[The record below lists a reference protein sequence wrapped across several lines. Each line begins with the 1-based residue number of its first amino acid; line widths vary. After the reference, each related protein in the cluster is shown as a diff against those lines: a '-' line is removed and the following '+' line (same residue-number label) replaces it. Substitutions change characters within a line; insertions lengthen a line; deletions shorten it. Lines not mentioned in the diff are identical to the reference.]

1 MFQVYLV
8 ENDIKL
14 NHMLSV
20 YLQKEGWTITSFL
33 SGENAY
39 KYIDKCPHLWI
50 SDSWLPGMD
59 GYQLL
64 SEIKEK
70 YPKVPVILVS
80 ERSST
85 SDRVI
90 GLEMGCDDYLPK
102 PFLPK
107 ELVLRSKNILER
119 TYGEIVTA
127 EKTMVYFIP
136 PYKIDELSRV
146 VYTDTDTD
154 TNIIN
159 FTSKEF
165 DLLLLFAKNPF
176 RTFSRDQIL
185 RYIWN
190 DDHFG
195 SDRSVDDLIRRLRKK
210 ADLLRIESVYGYGYR
225 LLNNLLKA
233 GRS

>member
-8 ENDIKL
+8 ENDTQL
-14 NHMLSV
+14 NHLLSL

-33 SGENAY
+33 SGDNAFE
-39 KYIDKCPHLWI
+39 YIDKCPHMWI
-50 SDSWLPGMD
+50 ADSWLPEMD

-64 SEIKEK
+64 TEIKEK
-70 YPKVPVILVS
+70 YPKTPVILIS
-80 ERSST
+80 ERNST

-107 ELVLRSKNILER
+107 ELVLRAKNILER
-119 TYGEIVTA
+119 TYEDVMNSEI
-127 EKTMVYFIP
+127 KMVYDIP
-136 PYKIDELSRV
+136 PYKIDEISRM
-146 VYTDTDTD
+146 VYTDAD
-154 TNIIN
+154 IIN
-159 FTSKEF
+159 LTSKEF
-165 DLLLLFAKNPF
+165 DLLLLFARNPF

-185 RYIWN
+185 KYIWN
-190 DDHFG
+190 DEYFG

-225 LLNNLLKA
+225 LLSNLLE
-233 GRS
+233 GR

>member
-1 MFQVYLV
+1 MFQIYLV
-8 ENDIKL
+8 ENDTQL
-14 NHMLSV
+14 NHLLSL

-33 SGENAY
+33 SGDNAS
-39 KYIDKCPHLWI
+39 KCIDKCPHMWI
-50 SDSWLPGMD
+50 TDSWLPGID

-64 SEIKEK
+64 AEIKEK
-70 YPKVPVILVS
+70 YPKTPVILIS
-80 ERSST
+80 ERNST

-107 ELVLRSKNILER
+107 ELVLRAKNILER
-119 TYGEIVTA
+119 TYEDVVNSET
-127 EKTMVYFIP
+127 KMVYHIP
-136 PYKIDELSRV
+136 PYKIDEISRV
-146 VYTDTDTD
+146 VYTDAD
-154 TNIIN
+154 IIN
-159 FTSKEF
+159 LTSKEF
-165 DLLLLFAKNPF
+165 DLLLLFARNPF

-185 RYIWN
+185 KYIWN

-225 LLNNLLKA
+225 LLSNLLKVD
-233 GRS
+233 RK